1 MSSSIASAATISF
14 QLSNIKLRLDEQESQ
29 SKANRSRL
37 HQHAEKLND
46 SASIVELEASS
57 LVKADRSQL
66 HNLINN
72 ARKTNHLISEKISPE
87 QLTQK
92 LLEHTVQRRIAMKS
106 IQKEIF
112 GLKNRFNGSVN
123 DLVLEF
129 GKNIK
134 HELDQRPTSKQI
146 ETTVE
151 NLKIRIRLL
160 EQGKGGK
167 SKNRRR
173 NRNGDGDGGDSTSS
187 ELKDSTSMLR
197 FDDHGS
203 ENNDNESDENEDD
216 NDEEDDSTTNETSKR
231 KL

>member
-1 MSSSIASAATISF
+1 MSSSVASAATISF
-14 QLSNIKLRLDEQESQ
+14 QLANIKLRLDEQESQ

-72 ARKTNHLISEKISPE
+72 ARKTNQIISEKISPE

-112 GLKNRFNGSVN
+112 QLKNRFNGSVN

-160 EQGKGGK
+160 EQGKGK

-173 NRNGDGDGGDSTSS
+173 NRDGGGDSTSS
-187 ELKDSTSMLR
+187 ELKDFTSMLR

-203 ENNDNESDENEDD
+203 ENNDNESDENEDGNDDDDD
-216 NDEEDDSTTNETSKR
+216 NTTNETSNR

>member
-14 QLSNIKLRLDEQESQ
+14 QLANIKLRLDEQESQ

-72 ARKTNHLISEKISPE
+72 ARKTNHLISKKISPE

-106 IQKEIF
+106 IQKEMNQ
-112 GLKNRFNGSVN
+112 LKNRFNGSVN

-160 EQGKGGK
+160 EQGKGK

-173 NRNGDGDGGDSTSS
+173 NRNGDGDSDSS

-216 NDEEDDSTTNETSKR
+216 NDDDDDTTTNETSKR

>member
-14 QLSNIKLRLDEQESQ
+14 QLANIKLRLDEQESQ

-72 ARKTNHLISEKISPE
+72 ARKTNHLISKKISPE

-106 IQKEIF
+106 IQKEMHQLNF
-112 GLKNRFNGSVN
+112 ER
-123 DLVLEF
+123 
-129 GKNIK
+129 
-134 HELDQRPTSKQI
+134 
-146 ETTVE
+146 
-151 NLKIRIRLL
+151 
-160 EQGKGGK
+160 
-167 SKNRRR
+167 
-173 NRNGDGDGGDSTSS
+173 
-187 ELKDSTSMLR
+187 
-197 FDDHGS
+197 
-203 ENNDNESDENEDD
+203 
-216 NDEEDDSTTNETSKR
+216 
-231 KL
+231 

>member
-1 MSSSIASAATISF
+1 MSSSVASAATISF
-14 QLSNIKLRLDEQESQ
+14 QLANIKLRLDEQESQ

-106 IQKEIF
+106 IQKDIHQ
-112 GLKNRFNGSVN
+112 LKNRFNGSVN

-160 EQGKGGK
+160 EQGKGK

-173 NRNGDGDGGDSTSS
+173 NRNGDGGDSTSS

-203 ENNDNESDENEDD
+203 ENNDNESDENEND
-216 NDEEDDSTTNETSKR
+216 NDDEDDSTTNETSKR

>member
-14 QLSNIKLRLDEQESQ
+14 QLANIKLRLDEQESQ

-112 GLKNRFNGSVN
+112 LLKNRFNGSVN

-160 EQGKGGK
+160 EQGKGK

-173 NRNGDGDGGDSTSS
+173 NRNGDGGDSTSS

>member
-1 MSSSIASAATISF
+1 MSSSVASAATISF
-14 QLSNIKLRLDEQESQ
+14 QLANIKLRLDEQESQ

-72 ARKTNHLISEKISPE
+72 ARKTNHLISKKISPE

-112 GLKNRFNGSVN
+112 QLKNRFNGSVN

-160 EQGKGGK
+160 EQGKGK

-173 NRNGDGDGGDSTSS
+173 NRNGDGDSDSS

-203 ENNDNESDENEDD
+203 ENNDNESDENEDG
-216 NDEEDDSTTNETSKR
+216 NDDEDDNTTNETSKR

>member
-1 MSSSIASAATISF
+1 MSSSVASAATISF
-14 QLSNIKLRLDEQESQ
+14 QLANIKLRLDEQESQ

-72 ARKTNHLISEKISPE
+72 ARKTNHLISKKISPE

-106 IQKEIF
+106 IQKEMNQ
-112 GLKNRFNGSVN
+112 LKNRFNGSVN

-160 EQGKGGK
+160 EQGKGK

-173 NRNGDGDGGDSTSS
+173 NRNGDGDSDSS

>member
-14 QLSNIKLRLDEQESQ
+14 QLANIKLRLDEQESQ

-72 ARKTNHLISEKISPE
+72 ARKTNHLISKKISPE

-112 GLKNRFNGSVN
+112 LLKNRFNGSVN

-160 EQGKGGK
+160 EQGKGK

-173 NRNGDGDGGDSTSS
+173 NRNGDGDSTSS

-203 ENNDNESDENEDD
+203 ENNDNESDENEDG
-216 NDEEDDSTTNETSKR
+216 NDDEDDNTTNETSKR

>member
-1 MSSSIASAATISF
+1 MSSSVASAATISF
-14 QLSNIKLRLDEQESQ
+14 QLANIKLRLDEQESQ

-106 IQKEIF
+106 IQKEMNQ
-112 GLKNRFNGSVN
+112 LKNRFNGSVN

-160 EQGKGGK
+160 EQGKGK

-173 NRNGDGDGGDSTSS
+173 NRNGDGGDSTSS

-203 ENNDNESDENEDD
+203 ENNDNESDENENGNDD
-216 NDEEDDSTTNETSKR
+216 EDDSTTNETSKR

>member
-1 MSSSIASAATISF
+1 
-14 QLSNIKLRLDEQESQ
+14 
-29 SKANRSRL
+29 
-37 HQHAEKLND
+37 
-46 SASIVELEASS
+46 
-57 LVKADRSQL
+57 
-66 HNLINN
+66 
-72 ARKTNHLISEKISPE
+72 
-87 QLTQK
+87 
-92 LLEHTVQRRIAMKS
+92 MKS

-112 GLKNRFNGSVN
+112 HLKNRFNGSVN

-173 NRNGDGDGGDSTSS
+173 NRNGDGGDSTSS

-216 NDEEDDSTTNETSKR
+216 NDEEDDNTTNETTKR

>member
-1 MSSSIASAATISF
+1 MSSSVASAATISF
-14 QLSNIKLRLDEQESQ
+14 QLANIKLRLDEQESQ

-112 GLKNRFNGSVN
+112 LLKNRFNGSVN

-160 EQGKGGK
+160 EQGKGK

-173 NRNGDGDGGDSTSS
+173 NRNGDGDSDSS

>member
-1 MSSSIASAATISF
+1 MSSSVASAATISF
-14 QLSNIKLRLDEQESQ
+14 QLANIKLRLDEQESQ

-72 ARKTNHLISEKISPE
+72 ARKTNQIISEKISPE

-112 GLKNRFNGSVN
+112 LLKNRFNGSVN

-173 NRNGDGDGGDSTSS
+173 NRNGGDSTSS

-203 ENNDNESDENEDD
+203 ENNDNESDENEDG
-216 NDEEDDSTTNETSKR
+216 NDDEDDSTTNETSKR

>member
-1 MSSSIASAATISF
+1 MSSSVASAATISF
-14 QLSNIKLRLDEQESQ
+14 QLANIKLRLDEQESQ

-112 GLKNRFNGSVN
+112 LLKNRFNGSVN

-160 EQGKGGK
+160 EQGKGK

-173 NRNGDGDGGDSTSS
+173 NRNGDGGDSTSS

-203 ENNDNESDENEDD
+203 ENNDNESDENEDG
-216 NDEEDDSTTNETSKR
+216 NDDEDDSTTNETSKR

>member
-1 MSSSIASAATISF
+1 M
-14 QLSNIKLRLDEQESQ
+14 DEQESQ

-112 GLKNRFNGSVN
+112 QLKNRFNGSVN

-160 EQGKGGK
+160 EQGKGK

-173 NRNGDGDGGDSTSS
+173 NRNGDGDSDSS

-203 ENNDNESDENEDD
+203 ENNNNESDENENGNDD
-216 NDEEDDSTTNETSKR
+216 EDDSTTNETSKR

>member
-14 QLSNIKLRLDEQESQ
+14 QLANIKLRLDEQESQ

-72 ARKTNHLISEKISPE
+72 ARKTNHLISKKISPE

-106 IQKEIF
+106 IQKEMNQ
-112 GLKNRFNGSVN
+112 LKNRFNGSVN

-173 NRNGDGDGGDSTSS
+173 NRNGGDSTSS

-203 ENNDNESDENEDD
+203 ENNDNESDENEDG
-216 NDEEDDSTTNETSKR
+216 NDDEDDSTTNETSKR

>member
-1 MSSSIASAATISF
+1 MSSSVASAATISF

-72 ARKTNHLISEKISPE
+72 ARKTNHLISKKISPE

-112 GLKNRFNGSVN
+112 LLKNRFNGSVN

-173 NRNGDGDGGDSTSS
+173 NRNGDGGDSTSS

-203 ENNDNESDENEDD
+203 ENNDNESDENENGNDD
-216 NDEEDDSTTNETSKR
+216 EDDSTTNETSKR

>member
-1 MSSSIASAATISF
+1 MSSSVASAATISF
-14 QLSNIKLRLDEQESQ
+14 QLANIKLRLDEQESQ

-106 IQKEIF
+106 IQKEMNQ
-112 GLKNRFNGSVN
+112 LKNRFNGSVN

-160 EQGKGGK
+160 EQGKGK

-173 NRNGDGDGGDSTSS
+173 NRNGDGDSDSS

>member
-1 MSSSIASAATISF
+1 MSSSVASAATISF
-14 QLSNIKLRLDEQESQ
+14 QLANIKLRLDEQESQ

-112 GLKNRFNGSVN
+112 LLKNRFNGSVN

-160 EQGKGGK
+160 EQGKGK

-173 NRNGDGDGGDSTSS
+173 NRNGDGGDSTSS

-203 ENNDNESDENEDD
+203 ENNDNESDENENGNDD
-216 NDEEDDSTTNETSKR
+216 EDDSTTNETSKR

>member
-1 MSSSIASAATISF
+1 MSSSVASAATISF
-14 QLSNIKLRLDEQESQ
+14 QLANIKLRLDEQESQ

-72 ARKTNHLISEKISPE
+72 ARKTNHLISKKISPE

-106 IQKEIF
+106 IQKEMNQ
-112 GLKNRFNGSVN
+112 LKNRFNGSVN

-173 NRNGDGDGGDSTSS
+173 NRNGDGGDSTSS

>member
-1 MSSSIASAATISF
+1 MSSSVASAATISF
-14 QLSNIKLRLDEQESQ
+14 QLANIKLRLDEQESQ

-72 ARKTNHLISEKISPE
+72 ARKTNQLISKKISPE

-112 GLKNRFNGSVN
+112 LLKNRFNGSVN

-160 EQGKGGK
+160 EQGKGK

-173 NRNGDGDGGDSTSS
+173 NRNGDGDSTSS

-203 ENNDNESDENEDD
+203 ENNDNESDENEDG
-216 NDEEDDSTTNETSKR
+216 NDDEDDNTTNETSKR

>member
-1 MSSSIASAATISF
+1 MSSSVASAATISF
-14 QLSNIKLRLDEQESQ
+14 QLANIKLRLDEQESQ

-72 ARKTNHLISEKISPE
+72 ARKTNHLISKKISPE

-112 GLKNRFNGSVN
+112 LLKNRFNGSVN

-160 EQGKGGK
+160 EQGKGK

-173 NRNGDGDGGDSTSS
+173 NRNGDGDSDSS